1 VRAPIK
7 ASEPVRKAL
16 EADWTP
22 LAGGAVAVCH
32 FHIHRREDDK
42 APYHIVQLRAGAFRL
57 QVTVSPTGRSVRM
70 HVNGD
75 EIIVDHEG
83 EDGAVVLER

>member
-1 VRAPIK
+1 VKAPIK
-7 ASEPVRKAL
+7 ASERVRKAL

-32 FHIHRREDDK
+32 FHVHRREGDK
-42 APYHIVQLRAGAFRL
+42 APYHLVQLRAGDLSL
-57 QVTVSPTGRSVRM
+57 QITVSPTGRSVRL

-75 EIIVDHEG
+75 EVVADG
-83 EDGAVVLER
+83 EYGAAVLER